1 MYSFYEI
8 TLCTSDVIKLTYKL
22 YSHGPAQ
29 TWAKLI
35 NNCNVEQLRK
45 SLNPIRA
52 VTNIQ
57 EKINELIQL
66 IEKMNSW
73 MPTKIIAFSN
83 TDTIANNL
91 NRLHIHFPELEKSET
106 NPDRLNQLSAYNDLI
121 HELETL
127 NDAKNSNKNLSYILL
142 CPDAPGSNELISVE
156 DFKYFTPNRNSG
168 DLLLHYCHVGRHP
181 FELYVNNDVN
191 CPADQI
197 LPQYEISP
205 FHTLRFFEFKLDW
218 KKFTNFYYASK
229 LKWPYEI
236 TDPKLAV
243 GYIPMGRLIKINNIE
258 IINNVT
264 YQEELLT
271 PLTKIISWKIY

>member
-8 TLCTSDVIKLTYKL
+8 ILSTPDVKKLTYKL

-52 VTNIQ
+52 INNI
-57 EKINELIQL
+57 EDKINELIQL
-66 IEKMNSW
+66 IEKMNNW
-73 MPTKIIAFSN
+73 MPTKIIAFNN
-83 TDTIANNL
+83 TDTIENNL

-106 NPDRLNQLSAYNDLI
+106 DTSRLEQLSAYNDLI

-127 NDAKNSNKNLSYILL
+127 NVAKNFSYILI
-142 CPDAPGSNELISVE
+142 CPDSHYELDELISIE
-156 DFKYFTPNRNSG
+156 DFKYFTPNRNPG

-181 FELYVNNDVN
+181 FELYLNNDVN

-197 LPQYEISP
+197 LPQYKISP
-205 FHTLRFFEFKLDW
+205 FHTLRFSKFTVDRE
-218 KKFTNFYYASK
+218 KFTNFYYASK

-236 TDPKLAV
+236 TDPRLAL
-243 GYIPMGRLIKINNIE
+243 GYIPAGTLIKINDIE
-258 IINNVT
+258 VENNVT
-264 YQEELLT
+264 CQELVM
-271 PLTKIISWKIY
+271 PDTKIISWKIY